1 MKPYYGWRA
10 IGLGVGII
18 LLAIGQWTLWHRI
31 STEKKP
37 APAATI
43 IPLSSP
49 LNAPFADP
57 VPDGNGPYTPTKLE
71 WLAMELNGH
80 AHRYGMGSDGFM
92 VNCQAR
98 GSNTINIEVLYYED
112 MTNNI
117 AKIRR
122 ETAME
127 SVKTGLKLRC
137 QAHGW
142 DWVNTSEEYTKWP
155 LELAGLPVG
164 LLPYVPTRSEWSA
177 MVRLL
182 TVQHE
187 NIQR

>member
-1 MKPYYGWRA
+1 MTTSHGWIA
-10 IGLGVGII
+10 AGLGVGII
-18 LLAIGQWTLWHRI
+18 LLAIGQWTLWYRI

-49 LNAPFADP
+49 SNAPFADS